1 MVATNIADD
10 TEPVFGVIRDRAA
23 EAVLVES
30 AGTAE
35 AEIRIAAGDVD
46 GLCAGRSC
54 EQKKAQ
60 TKQDE
65 FIHRIT
71 ILSDVRFAG
80 SFVPR
85 PVGRRVGSA
94 SVAAAPIVAE
104 NKSRWNE
111 KRGLGFYRYDGR
123 ARAGKKFRPPA

>member
-1 MVATNIADD
+1 MVAADIADD
-10 TEPVFGVIRDRAA
+10 AEPVFGVIRDRTA

-80 SFVPR
+80 SFC
-85 PVGRRVGSA
+85 
-94 SVAAAPIVAE
+94 AAASRAE
-104 NKSRWNE
+104 GGERVRSRCPYC
-111 KRGLGFYRYDGR
+111 RG
-123 ARAGKKFRPPA
+123 KQEPME